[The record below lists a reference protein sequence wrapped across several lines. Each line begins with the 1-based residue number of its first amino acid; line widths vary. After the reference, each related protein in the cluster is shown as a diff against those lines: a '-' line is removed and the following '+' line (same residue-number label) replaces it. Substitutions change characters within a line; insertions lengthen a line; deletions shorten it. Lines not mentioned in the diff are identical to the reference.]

1 MDPSATVNHT
11 TTKHLL
17 ISAPCASHL
26 PPISRRSAA
35 RSVPPG
41 RRGPGVA
48 ASISRTTV
56 AAATVC
62 VGVIRCAGPTATALN
77 CIDTISDCVS
87 GKQMPAAVIQ
97 LSVIR
102 AQRTI
107 ADSPYSFCQ
116 RESNQM
122 MIYFPT
128 SSGVQGGQNFGF
140 EAEARRSKL
149 KPKFWPPMPVGP
161 RGLKISDA

>member
-17 ISAPCASHL
+17 ISAPGASHL

-35 RSVPPG
+35 RSVPG
-41 RRGPGVA
+41 RRGRGVA

-56 AAATVC
+56 AATVC

-87 GKQMPAAVIQ
+87 GKQNAGCRYTAIGNSRTTYDSRLAVQ
-97 LSVIR
+97 FL
-102 AQRTI
+102 AQRK
-107 ADSPYSFCQ
+107 Q
-116 RESNQM
+116 SNDDLFSHF
-122 MIYFPT
+122 I
-128 SSGVQGGQNFGF
+128 SSQTRPKCWL
-140 EAEARRSKL
+140 RRSKPR
-149 KPKFWPPMPVGP
+149 PKFWPPTPIGP
-161 RGLKISDA
+161 RGLKISDV